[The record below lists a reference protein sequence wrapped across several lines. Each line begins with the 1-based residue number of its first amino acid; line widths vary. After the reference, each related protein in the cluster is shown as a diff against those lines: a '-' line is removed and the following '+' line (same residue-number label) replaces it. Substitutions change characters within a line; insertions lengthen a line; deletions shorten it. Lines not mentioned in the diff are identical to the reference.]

1 MDKNSIRF
9 KQLCTK
15 VFCGVMLPRAR
26 SFRYAAQGIITAF
39 RSERNLRFQLL
50 ISGLIIAASWYF
62 QLSATEWIL
71 VLMCCAMV
79 IGFELMNTAMEYF
92 INQVEPQK
100 QHWVAN
106 VKDIAAG
113 AVLVVSI
120 FAALIGFII
129 FLPKLY

>member
-1 MDKNSIRF
+1 
-9 KQLCTK
+9 
-15 VFCGVMLPRAR
+15 MLPKAR
-26 SFRYAAQGIITAF
+26 SFRYAIQGIITAF

-50 ISGLIIAASWYF
+50 VSGLIIAASWYF
-62 QLSATEWIL
+62 HLSTTEWIL

-79 IGFELMNTAMEYF
+79 IGFELMNTTMEYF

-100 QHWVAN
+100 QDWVAK

-120 FAALIGFII
+120 FAAVIGFII
-129 FLPKLY
+129 FLPKLF